1 MKRLVQ
7 LLAAVCV
14 LLAASACT
22 TDDPTTQTNIPLV
35 PTQPV
40 VDTFS
45 GTVPVGGRDTKVFS
59 VAQGNGGLD
68 ITLTSTS
75 PSGVVLAIAAGTW
88 DASTST
94 CTLGTNA
101 SRTTSAGSSPQL
113 SFMQVPV
120 GSYCVQTFDPG
131 TPSPLPSPVAYTI
144 NVAHY

>member
-1 MKRLVQ
+1 MKAPVQ

-14 LLAASACT
+14 LVVASACT

-40 VDTFS
+40 VETFS

-68 ITLTSTS
+68 VTLTSTS
-75 PSGVVLAIAAGTW
+75 PSGVVLAIGAGTW
-88 DASTST
+88 DGAA

-101 SRTTSAGSSPQL
+101 SRTTSAGSAAQL
-113 SFMQVPV
+113 SFTQVPV
-120 GSYCVQTFDPG
+120 GTYCVQTFDPG
-131 TPSPLPSPVAYTI
+131 TPSSLPSPVAYTI
-144 NVAHY
+144 NIAHY

>member
-22 TDDPTTQTNIPLV
+22 TDDPTLQTNIPLV

-40 VDTFS
+40 VETFS
-45 GTVPVGGRDTKVFS
+45 GSVPIGGRDTKPFS

-75 PSGVVLAIAAGTW
+75 PAGVVLAIGAGTW
-88 DASTST
+88 DGTT

-101 SRTTSAGSSPQL
+101 SRTTAAGTSPQL
-113 SFMQVPV
+113 SFTQVSS
-120 GSYCVQTFDPG
+120 GLYCVQTFDPG
-131 TPSPLPSPVAYTI
+131 TPPSLTSPTSYTI